1 VDKTELKGLFQFKLD
16 WTNFPQNV
24 SDKPGIFQ
32 TLEEQLGL
40 RMEARKLPIET
51 LVIDHLEK
59 PSANYTQKRASAGG
73 SRAGPS
79 VSFGFVLTRAGR

>member
-59 PSANYTQKRASAGG
+59 SSAN
-73 SRAGPS
+73 
-79 VSFGFVLTRAGR
+79 